1 MRRTLEVGPF
11 GPWLKP
17 GQKPPEPAH
26 QQEDLPGGA
35 VLLEDLTDTTEPEWR
50 VGSVIDLFNGVYR
63 VMAQPTKTRRGF
75 SPTEVDEMLVSTV
88 AVLIGAGVDV
98 DAQMRDEVAELA
110 ARRRAGTLPERWW
123 EEDTG
128 DS

>member
-1 MRRTLEVGPF
+1 M
-11 GPWLKP
+11 KP
-17 GQKPPEPAH
+17 GQASPEPAH
-26 QQEDLPGGA
+26 EHENLPGGA
-35 VLLEDLTDTTEPEWR
+35 VLLEELSDNSEPEWR

-75 SPTEVDEMLVSTV
+75 SPSEVDDMLVSTV

-98 DAQMRDEVAELA
+98 DAKMREEVAGLA

-123 EEDTG
+123 EEDMD